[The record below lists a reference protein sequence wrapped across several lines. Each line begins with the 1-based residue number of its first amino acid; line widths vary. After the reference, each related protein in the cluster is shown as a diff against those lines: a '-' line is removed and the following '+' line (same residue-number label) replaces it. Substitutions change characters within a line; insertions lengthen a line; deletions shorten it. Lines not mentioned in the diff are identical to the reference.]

1 MAAKRKASVLLHKEP
16 PLQTAPVPDTASD
29 VNPDDP
35 YAGLMKDADKLKL
48 MLLAW
53 NYQNSNAVRNGTEG
67 PDLGVVGG
75 LWAQYQNA
83 LAQNVNKMESSISP
97 IPRVEE
103 SSPMETQDET
113 NSSGQKDEDE
123 GSEDDSDDKLDTQ
136 AHDPERLKAFNMF
149 VRLFVDEN
157 LDRIIPISKQPKEKI
172 QAIIDSCARQFP
184 EFSERSRKRIRTY
197 LKSCRRNK
205 KAREGWDNTT
215 RPTPAHLTSVQAEQ
229 ILAIACENESMNAKR
244 MRIGLDP
251 ITQAIPLTSTTS
263 STSTAVTSDA
273 PSTSTTFTSGFRS
286 TPNPITSETDI
297 MAPITTSTQGASSS
311 ARSSPLALSTT
322 SVVGGQSMVGG
333 AGSTLA
339 NGNTTVTSVGGG
351 AVPTSSPLYR
361 PTDFTSP
368 SSTSPYARTPA
379 YPSYFPAANAT
390 PTDLSMKPSTV
401 QQPTQSITS
410 TAAATSSSLSPN
422 ARPPPPLVTH
432 KLSANEI
439 TAARQVITA
448 YRESAAFLLR
458 TADQVEQLLVQQQ

>member
-16 PLQTAPVPDTASD
+16 PLPTAPVPDTASD

-83 LAQNVNKMESSISP
+83 LAQNVTKMESSISP
-97 IPRVEE
+97 IPRAEE

-251 ITQAIPLTSTTS
+251 ITQAIPLTSSTS

-273 PSTSTTFTSGFRS
+273 PSTSTTFSSGFRS
-286 TPNPITSETDI
+286 TPNPATSETDI

-322 SVVGGQSMVGG
+322 SVGGGNQPLIG
-333 AGSTLA
+333 AGTTLS
-339 NGNTTVTSVGGG
+339 NGNTTVTSVGGP
-351 AVPTSSPLYR
+351 VPASSPIYR

-401 QQPTQSITS
+401 QQPTQSTTS